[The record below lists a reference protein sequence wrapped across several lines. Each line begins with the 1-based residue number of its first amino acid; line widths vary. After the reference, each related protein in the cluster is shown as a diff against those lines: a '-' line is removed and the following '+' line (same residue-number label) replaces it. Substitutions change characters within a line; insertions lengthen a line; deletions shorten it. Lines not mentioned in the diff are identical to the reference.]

1 MSMPKAL
8 LGLFVITGMSG
19 CMDHIHFS
27 GDNEFLKITTVLGEI
42 DQVERCIIVGVDSPP
57 LEGSTLDEASEDTE
71 PVPPPPEGFTR
82 KVNDNEPHGDS
93 DFYTCDKVLTLSE
106 AVQEYRE
113 RIQAEVLIDGVS
125 VDSETGLPEGTYRV
139 VN

>member
-27 GDNEFLKITTVLGEI
+27 GDKEFLKITTVLGEI
-42 DQVERCIIVGVDSPP
+42 DQIERCIIVEQDDPP
-57 LEGSTLDEASEDTE
+57 YE
-71 PVPPPPEGFTR
+71 
-82 KVNDNEPHGDS
+82 DNEPHGDS
-93 DFYTCDKVLTLSE
+93 EFYTCDKLLTLSE

-113 RIQAEVLIDGVS
+113 RIQEEVLIDGVP
-125 VDSETGLPEGTYRV
+125 VDLELGLPEGTYRQ